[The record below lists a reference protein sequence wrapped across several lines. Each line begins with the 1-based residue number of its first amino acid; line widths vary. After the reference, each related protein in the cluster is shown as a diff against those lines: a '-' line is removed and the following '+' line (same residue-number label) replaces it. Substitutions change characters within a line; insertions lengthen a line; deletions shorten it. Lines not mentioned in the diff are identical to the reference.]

1 MKKINVFI
9 ASTLAIAT
17 LIMSSFPVYAAT
29 TLDSEIVEP
38 MTMIVTE
45 TLTSDKVVSAG
56 GGSATVRVSVKVT
69 YDAQRD
75 KIISVSNAT
84 AYQTGVSIGAD
95 WETLSVSATKDD
107 YTNVYVDVEGQ
118 LRITYINVLGQTV
131 SYTEHIEFTTTFSV

>member
-56 GGSATVRVSVKVT
+56 GGSAIVRVSVKVT